1 MIEQVINLFDKEY
14 LSHLLNEIKDKNFE
28 NSGQKLNSKNYNYY
42 NRYHLDI
49 KKNRKDEIEKYLH
62 NKYNKI
68 YLLRNKGY
76 WINEITIET
85 NKDDS
90 FHMDDCDLT
99 IVTYLNENFS
109 GGEFEYI
116 NELTENIK
124 IKPNIG
130 LSLVMNN
137 KLYHRVLP
145 VTNGVRYS
153 LICGFDVVNK
163 TSKTFI

>member
-14 LSHLLNEIKDKNFE
+14 LSHLLNEIKGMNLENLGQGLNLKNH
-28 NSGQKLNSKNYNYY
+28 NYY
-42 NRYHLDI
+42 NRYPLNMEKDRKEKI
-49 KKNRKDEIEKYLH
+49 EEYLFNRYNKTYLLKNR
-62 NKYNKI
+62 
-68 YLLRNKGY
+68 GY
-76 WINEITIET
+76 WINEVTIET
-85 NKDDS
+85 NKEDS
-90 FHMDDCDLT
+90 FHMDNCDLT

-116 NELTENIK
+116 NELAENIK

-130 LSLVMNN
+130 LSLLMNN

-153 LICGFDVVNK
+153 LICGFDIANK